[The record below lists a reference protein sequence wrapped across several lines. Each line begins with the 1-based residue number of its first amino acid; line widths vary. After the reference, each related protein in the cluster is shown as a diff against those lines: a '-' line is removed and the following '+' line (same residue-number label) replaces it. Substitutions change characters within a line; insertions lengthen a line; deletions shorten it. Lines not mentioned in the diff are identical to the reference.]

1 MPHARVVPFPLA
13 QDRRKHP
20 RATLLVRVECR
31 SSQTYILGTCENISE
46 SGLQIKTQQAFE
58 LSQQVTVRFV
68 LPPVQTGPAVQ
79 ASGVVVRVEPGES
92 MALEFT
98 ALKPRDRQA
107 ILSFVQSEQ
116 RR

>member
-1 MPHARVVPFPLA
+1 MAHSRPLPFPLS
-13 QDRRKHP
+13 QERRQHP
-20 RATLLVRVECR
+20 RATLLVRVECK

-68 LPPVQTGPAVQ
+68 LPPVQTGVAVH
-79 ASGVVVRVEPGES
+79 ASGVVVRVEPGQS

-98 ALKPRDRQA
+98 SLKPRDRQA
-107 ILSFVQSEQ
+107 IAAFVQSGQ
-116 RR
+116 WR